1 MVMEKIEKYN
11 PRIATNFR
19 RIATKLLFVAISFL
33 FVAIS
38 GRAASAATLY
48 FSPSSG
54 TYSTGRNLTVNVRV
68 ESSASMNAASG
79 VIIFPTD
86 KLEVLGVSKAA
97 SIFNLWVQ
105 EPSFS
110 NRDSNVRFE
119 GIVLNPGFSGDG
131 KLMSITF
138 RVKSSGAAALNFS
151 SGSVLAN
158 DGLGTNILSDLE
170 SANFTLSAG
179 AVLAPEEIAA
189 PSRLPAKPLIK
200 HEIKDRNGDTVLFRD
215 SEGEEKW
222 TNNRYSKLSWATPTG
237 VTGVSYLF
245 NDRPSSNPG
254 SKSDGFFD
262 NKVYENLDDGI
273 YYAHMRFLNSLG
285 AGPIEHFK
293 LMIDATPPEP
303 FEIVLPDGKVTA
315 NPTPR
320 IRFETSDN
328 LSGIDRYETK
338 IDNGEWFN
346 AAMLKTASYLL
357 PKLKPGEHEILVRA
371 YDKAGNYAE
380 AKATATISPIT
391 SPKITEYPNNIISP
405 GEKLVI
411 KGEALPKATV
421 EIHMIKRGKEPIVFN
436 AEADENGNWEAI
448 YENIIS
454 SGTYEVWA
462 KQILDTG
469 AESLQSNSVYIG
481 VNSWFWKTWQWLK
494 NVGGIIVLALIF
506 LAILAAIA
514 YYLWHRFKL
523 WRIKLKR
530 EIHEAES
537 AVASGFKKLKK
548 EIKSGKTSS
557 KILKNLSEIEKNIE
571 KEIKDIERK

>member
-1 MVMEKIEKYN
+1 MAAEKIPRNNKYVVSSGWYVVV
-11 PRIATNFR
+11 FF
-19 RIATKLLFVAISFL
+19 LLLSAFYLLPILA
-33 FVAIS
+33 AQ
-38 GRAASAATLY
+38 AASLY
-48 FSPSSG
+48 FSPSFG
-54 TYSTGRNLTVNVRV
+54 TYQTGRNFTVNVDAQ
-68 ESSASMNAASG
+68 SSVALNAASG

-86 KLEVLGVSKAA
+86 KLEVIGVSKAA

-110 NRDSNVRFE
+110 NREGNVRFE
-119 GIVLNPGFSGDG
+119 GIVLNPGFTGSG
-131 KLMSITF
+131 KLVGVTF
-138 RVKSSGAAALNFS
+138 RVKSAGVADLSFS

-158 DGLGTNILSDLE
+158 DGLGTNILSDLG

-179 AVLAPEEIAA
+179 AVSAPEEIAA

-285 AGPIEHFK
+285 TGPIEHFK
-293 LMIDATPPEP
+293 LMIDATPPES
-303 FEIVLPDGKVTA
+303 FKIILPDGKVAA

-328 LSGIDRYETK
+328 LSGIARYEMK
-338 IDNGEWFN
+338 IDDGEWFN

-357 PKLKPGEHEILVRA
+357 PKLKSGEHQILIRA
-371 YDKAGNYAE
+371 YDKADNYAE
-380 AKATATISPIT
+380 TKEIITISPIA

-411 KGEALPKATV
+411 KGEALPKAMV
-421 EIHMIKRGKEPIVFN
+421 EIHLNKRGKEPIIFN
-436 AEADENGNWEAI
+436 AQADERGNWEAI
-448 YENIIS
+448 YENIIP
-454 SGTYEVWA
+454 SGAYEVWA

-469 AESLQSNSVYIG
+469 AESLQSQSVYIG
-481 VNSWFWKTWQWLK
+481 VNSWFWRALQWLK
-494 NVGGIIVLALIF
+494 NIGGIIIIGLILLATLVVG
-506 LAILAAIA
+506 A
-514 YYLWHRFKL
+514 YYFIHHFKM
-523 WRIKLKR
+523 WRIKLRK
-530 EIHEAES
+530 EIREAES
-537 AVASGFKKLKK
+537 AVSSGFKKLKK
-548 EIKSGKTSS
+548 EIKSGKTVA
-557 KILKNLSEIEKNIE
+557 KVIKDLSEIEKNIE
-571 KEIKDIERK
+571 KEIKDIEKK